1 MKVLKRFRLLYLAPV
16 LAMVTLTGWALASP
30 IGASPDDDFH
40 LVSIWCGDGLRD
52 GICEPGTTTANRMVP
67 EALKDA
73 SVCYAHRPD
82 VGAACQAKE
91 FDLDPDPSVVT
102 DRGNFLG
109 AYPPVYYAVMGMF
122 VTPDILFS
130 AVLMRILN
138 ALLFVALVTGLFV
151 LLPRE
156 RRPALVWGWLVTTVP
171 LGLFL
176 IASNNPSSWAITGV
190 GIAWIALL
198 GYFETE
204 GRRRIA
210 LGSVFVAATIM
221 AAGSRGD
228 SALYVGLA
236 ILLVLGLKFRRDWR
250 FALAAILPIVMGVV
264 AGLLF
269 LTAQQSQSGLN
280 GFGGSGG
287 TMSETSGPGGG
298 DPLSLIVANLL
309 NIPSLWAGVL
319 GYWALGW
326 FDTAMPAV
334 VTFGSIACFVVVV
347 FAGLAMMWRR
357 KAIALT
363 VVGTVLIALPTWVL
377 FRGGDSV
384 GQEVQPRYLLPL
396 IVVFAGLAVLGLGA
410 RNVRFTLTQRVLI
423 VGTLSFA
430 QLIALYVNLRRYIQ
444 GDGGGGWNLDVDPGW
459 WWSIAVSPMSVLAV
473 GSLAFAALA
482 WILVKEVSVQRVA
495 DPPTSTVVV

>member
-16 LAMVTLTGWALASP
+16 LAMLVLTGWALASP

-67 EALKDA
+67 EALKEA

-82 VGAACQAKE
+82 VSAACQAAE
-91 FDLDPDPSVVT
+91 FDLDPAPSVLT

-109 AYPPVYYAVMGMF
+109 AYPPVYYAVMGVF

-130 AVLMRILN
+130 AVVMRVVN
-138 ALLFVALVTGLFV
+138 ALLFVALVTALFV

-156 RRPALVWGWLVTTVP
+156 RRPALIWGWLVTTVP

-190 GIAWIALL
+190 GVAWIALL
-198 GYFETE
+198 GYFESE

-210 LGSVFVAATIM
+210 LGSIFVAATAM

-236 ILLVLGLKFRRDWR
+236 ILLVLGLKFRRDR
-250 FALAAILPIVMGVV
+250 QLALASILPIIMGVV

-269 LTAQQSQSGLN
+269 LAAQQSQSGLN

-287 TMSETSGPGGG
+287 TMVDTGAPAGG

-319 GYWALGW
+319 GYWSLGW

-347 FAGLAMMWRR
+347 FTGLALMWWR
-357 KAIALT
+357 KAVALA
-363 VVGTVLIALPTWVL
+363 VVGMVLITLPTWVL
-377 FRGGDSV
+377 YRGGDSV

-396 IVVFAGLAVLGLGA
+396 IVLFAGLAVLGIGA
-410 RNVRFTLTQRVLI
+410 RNIRFTLAQRVLI

-430 QLIALYVNLRRYIQ
+430 QLIALYVNMRRYIQ
-444 GDGGGGWNLDVDPGW
+444 GDGGGGWNLDVDPSW
-459 WWSIAVSPMSVLAV
+459 WWSIAVSPMSVLVMA
-473 GSLAFAALA
+473 STAFAVLA
-482 WILVKEVSVQRVA
+482 WILVREVSAPRG
-495 DPPTSTVVV
+495 PKPLTSTVEV